1 MLRRSFG
8 SVLIVLSSLFLIGA
22 DAACS
27 SVIQEGGKAYIV
39 DRVGERW
46 DVTQAESIG
55 FKPEGFE
62 YGLGRNAFQPLDD
75 SQLSEKVE
83 GVHKNL
89 RIIGVE
95 EGSLAQAYSV
105 PRLTRHE
112 ISNSQIGSKSIAV
125 AY

>member
-1 MLRRSFG
+1 LLGKFFG
-8 SVLIVLSSLFLIGA
+8 SLFIVCCSLFLIGVS
-22 DAACS
+22 AACS
-27 SVIQEGGKAYIV
+27 SVVREGEKVYIV
-39 DRVGERW
+39 DRVGVRW

-55 FKPEGFE
+55 FKPKGFE

-105 PRLTRHE
+105 PKLTGHE
-112 ISNSQIGSKSIAV
+112 IANSQIGSKSIAV